1 MSLRSQ
7 KLLEH
12 AALDLRVLQVVRG
25 TPGITVSA
33 VYARLSAVY
42 ARLNLGTAPTM
53 ADVDRSLQRLR
64 KRGEIVRSGLT
75 STSGWEAT

>member
-33 VYARLSAVY
+33 VYARL
-42 ARLNLGTAPTM
+42 NTGTTPTM
-53 ADVDRSLQRLR
+53 ADVDRSVQRLR
-64 KRGEIVRSGLT
+64 KRGEIACEGLAPYK
-75 STSGWEAT
+75 GWRAT

>member
-33 VYARLSAVY
+33 VF
-42 ARLNLGTAPTM
+42 ARLNQGVTPTK
-53 ADVDRSLQRLR
+53 ADVDRSVQRLR
-64 KRGEIVRSGLT
+64 KRGEIEYYGPSKWWR
-75 STSGWEAT
+75 AT

>member
-12 AALDLRVLQVVRG
+12 AALDLKVLGVIQS
-25 TPGITVSA
+25 TPGITV
-33 VYARLSAVY
+33 RAVY
-42 ARLNLGTAPTM
+42 ARLNRGTTPTM
-53 ADVDRSLQRLR
+53 ADVDRSVQRLR

-75 STSGWEAT
+75 PTSGWEAT

>member
-12 AALDLRVLQVVRG
+12 AAFDLKVLGVIQYS
-25 TPGITVSA
+25 PGIKASA
-33 VYARLSAVY
+33 VF
-42 ARLNLGTAPTM
+42 ARLNTGVTPTK

-75 STSGWEAT
+75 PTSGWEAT